1 MQEPSVSSTTCSPHK
16 KASENQRSENSSE
29 ATTRKVTHSPKHE
42 TKTDLAPKKPASIS
56 SHRDS
61 SQNRQR
67 SKRRP
72 HTCSKAQRKRRRSSY
87 CRHSR
92 RSRSRRRRS
101 RRSHRSRSS
110 SSRRRSSSTRRGHKH
125 RRRDRSSSYS
135 SPSRSSSR
143 SSSSSS
149 RSRRGRSPTPRPPPP
164 KQPEPSRANSSM
176 EATHKDTA
184 TSAEAKPSVV
194 SPKTST
200 VTNVN
205 NVPMSETLGS
215 LPRLVQSNPLAS
227 SLLSLLMNVLNS
239 PGQPPSS
246 LGELI
251 GLKMPGLLNPQPAPA
266 VNPLIPLSAT
276 RQARRLYIG
285 SIPPG
290 MTSEGMMLFFNTEMR
305 ARGLCQ
311 AVGDPVIAVQVNSER
326 HFSFIEL
333 RSVEEATAA
342 LNLDGVTYFGSSLR
356 VRRPRDYV
364 PPPVTLESRTG
375 FAFAPSL
382 SSNCVFV
389 CGLPPTM
396 PEISLQSMLSSFG
409 VLKSCGMVKDPA
421 TGVSK
426 GCGFFEYFDCK
437 TADMVAAALHNLEIE
452 DRKLFAIRADYLATA
467 CPSLGDAL
475 AASSLS
481 SITKLLPT
489 LESPAV
495 DAPAD
500 PAATVTT
507 PSVTEVPTM
516 VRDEQQSTDALVG
529 AETNTNQTGATEVLC
544 LSNMI
549 TPADI
554 ESPEDYT
561 DVFDDVRTECLRH
574 GKVKSMQ
581 MPRPVPGVNVPGVG
595 CIFVEFVSIKDAMSA
610 SNALSG
616 RQFNGRIVV
625 TNFFDPIRYQKQEF

>member
-1 MQEPSVSSTTCSPHK
+1 M
-16 KASENQRSENSSE
+16 
-29 ATTRKVTHSPKHE
+29 E
-42 TKTDLAPKKPASIS
+42 TS
-56 SHRDS
+56 
-61 SQNRQR
+61 
-67 SKRRP
+67 
-72 HTCSKAQRKRRRSSY
+72 
-87 CRHSR
+87 
-92 RSRSRRRRS
+92 
-101 RRSHRSRSS
+101 
-110 SSRRRSSSTRRGHKH
+110 
-125 RRRDRSSSYS
+125 
-135 SPSRSSSR
+135 
-143 SSSSSS
+143 
-149 RSRRGRSPTPRPPPP
+149 
-164 KQPEPSRANSSM
+164 
-176 EATHKDTA
+176 HKDTA
-184 TSAEAKPSVV
+184 TSAEIKTSAA
-194 SPKTST
+194 SPKPPTLA
-200 VTNVN
+200 NPA
-205 NVPMSETLGS
+205 NVPMSDTLGS

-251 GLKMPGLLNPQPAPA
+251 GLKMPGLLHPQPAPA
-266 VNPLIPLSAT
+266 VNPLVPLSAT

-375 FAFAPSL
+375 FAFSPSL

-396 PEISLQSMLSSFG
+396 QEVSLQSMLSSFG

-489 LESPAV
+489 LQSPAA
-495 DAPAD
+495 DAAAATGTPTAD
-500 PAATVTT
+500 PAAATAA
-507 PSVTEVPTM
+507 SVTEVPATIK
-516 VRDEQQSTDALVG
+516 DEQQSTDAHVG
-529 AETNTNQTGATEVLC
+529 AETNANPNVATEVLC

-610 SNALSG
+610 SSALSG

-625 TNFFDPIRYQKQEF
+625 TNFFDPVRYLKQEF